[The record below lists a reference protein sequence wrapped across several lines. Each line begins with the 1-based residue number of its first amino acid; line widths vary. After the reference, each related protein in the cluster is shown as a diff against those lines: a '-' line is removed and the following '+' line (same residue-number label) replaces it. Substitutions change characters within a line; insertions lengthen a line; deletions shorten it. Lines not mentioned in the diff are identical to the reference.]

1 MESIRN
7 LIVIALVFGLVGL
20 VVYAVNNGVF
30 GGLTGKDE
38 PEIKDY
44 SYSMSVTD
52 PEGREVGRFRIHGEL
67 SPKIRNGFYLKD
79 IESGVILDFQNNG
92 SVRYFMQ
99 HGR

>member
-7 LIVIALVFGLVGL
+7 LIVIVLIFGLVGL
-20 VVYAVNNGVF
+20 VIYAVNK
-30 GGLTGKDE
+30 GGFSDLMDKDNSD
-38 PEIKDY
+38 IRDY
-44 SYSMSVTD
+44 SYSLFVTD

-79 IESGVILDFQNNG
+79 IESGVILDFQNDG

-99 HGR
+99 HGK

>member
-1 MESIRN
+1 MESIKN
-7 LIVIALVFGLVGL
+7 LVVIVLIFGLVGL
-20 VVYAVNNGVF
+20 VIYAACNDGV
-30 GGLTGKDE
+30 GGPVGEDN
-38 PEIKDY
+38 PEISDY

-79 IESGVILDFQNNG
+79 IESGVILDFQNDG

-99 HGR
+99 HGK